1 MSRQCTICASA
12 HRSAIEL
19 GLVSGVS
26 QQTLADRFSLSRDA
40 IKRHSARHLSP
51 SQAAAILLATQPSAI
66 DLEALTEK
74 EGSSL
79 LANLVCQRARL
90 SQLAER
96 AVSEGDLGVANAL
109 ERTVL
114 SNLETVGRLLSKFVM
129 RHESRTINVCLTPEY
144 TEVRRLLTQ
153 VLARFPDAQRAVAD
167 EIRKIEAGAIEAMT
181 APKQIE
187 QGEHVSAP
195 H

>member
-1 MSRQCTICASA
+1 MSRQCTICRSE
-12 HRSAIEL
+12 HRAAVEL

-26 QQTLADRFSLSRDA
+26 QQVLADRYSLSRDA
-40 IKRHSARHLSP
+40 IKRHARAHLSP
-51 SQAAAILLATQPSAI
+51 SQAAAILLATQPNAI
-66 DLEALTEK
+66 DLEQLTET

-96 AVSEGDLGVANAL
+96 AVSEGELGVANAL
-109 ERTVL
+109 ERTILV
-114 SNLETVGRLLSKFVM
+114 NLEVVGKLLSKFVM

-144 TEVRRLLTQ
+144 TEVRRLLTR

-167 EIRKIEAGAIEAMT
+167 EIRKIEANAVEAMM
-181 APKQIE
+181 APTKQIE
-187 QGEHVSAP
+187 HEHASAP
-195 H
+195 N

>member
-96 AVSEGDLGVANAL
+96 AVSEGDLGVA
-109 ERTVL
+109 
-114 SNLETVGRLLSKFVM
+114 KFVM